1 MGMKTSLTLG
11 SLAVAAL
18 LVAGIAYWEFHES
31 SHTAALSGTTG
42 AIPAAPHASTP
53 PPAPAPQASAPPPAP
68 APQASTPP
76 SASAPE
82 GSAPPPAPSLQASAP
97 PPAPAPALRPSS
109 TPPVSAQSN
118 EPAASPATPPSPPAT
133 AERVQATKP
142 PSATPSA
149 STATLPAEGQMSES
163 DRRQVQQLLQRLD
176 YYQGPVDGKFGR
188 STRAAI
194 RRFQASIGVKSAGY
208 LTAAE
213 ATRLKGSVP
222 R

>member
-68 APQASTPP
+68 APP
-76 SASAPE
+76 
-82 GSAPPPAPSLQASAP
+82 
-97 PPAPAPALRPSS
+97 LRPSS
-109 TPPVSAQSN
+109 PPPVSAQSN
-118 EPAASPATPPSPPAT
+118 QPAAFPATSPSPTAT
-133 AERVQATKP
+133 AERGQAATIP
-142 PSATPSA
+142 PSAAPSA
-149 STATLPAEGQMSES
+149 SMGTLPAESQMSEA
-163 DRRQVQQLLQRLD
+163 DRRQLQQVLQRLN
-176 YYQGPVDGKFGR
+176 YYQGPIDGKFGR

-194 RRFQASIGVKSAGY
+194 RRFQDSIGFKSTGY
-208 LTAAE
+208 LTSVE